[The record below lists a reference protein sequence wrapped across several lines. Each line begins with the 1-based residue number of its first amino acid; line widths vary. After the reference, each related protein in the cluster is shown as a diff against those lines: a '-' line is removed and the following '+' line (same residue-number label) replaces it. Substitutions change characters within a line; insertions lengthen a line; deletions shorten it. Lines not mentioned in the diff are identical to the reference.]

1 MHETNPNTTSGL
13 MTVKQASEFLTLGRT
28 AFYALI
34 KSGKI
39 PRPIKLGPKGGSSR
53 WRRADLSAFVE
64 SLSK

>member
-1 MHETNPNTTSGL
+1 MHETNTHTPSGL
-13 MTVKQASEFLTLGRT
+13 MTVEQATAFLTLGRT

-39 PRPIKLGPKGGSSR
+39 PQPLKLGPRGGSSR

>member
-1 MHETNPNTTSGL
+1 

-39 PRPIKLGPKGGSSR
+39 PRPIKLGPRGGSSR